1 MIKNIV
7 KTCSCFVDKAV
18 WFVNYSQPV
27 QTWRFDPVKIQ
38 TRIQDIIEDKFIKE
52 DRRSVTFINGKINVK
67 NTFVVSCVQ
76 CFESKLSRLCS
87 NANMMT
93 IFDNIN
99 CRFVTHDT
107 FTYGDSFDDD
117 IFTGNSQFVVENWFL
132 SREARESLFLSSG
145 SNTDNFIRRPLHK
158 SCFTSHQKN
167 RYRSFCTTCKKI
179 YNEFFESDLHV
190 FSSIFGQNLMKFV
203 MSFSIYDRENRKHLL

>member
-7 KTCSCFVDKAV
+7 KTCSCFVDKAI

-99 CRFVTHDT
+99 CRFVTYDT

-117 IFTGNSQFVVENWFL
+117 IFTGNSQFVVENLFL
-132 SREARESLFLSSG
+132 SREASESLFLSSG
-145 SNTDNFIRRPLHK
+145 SNTDNFIRRTLHK
-158 SCFTSHQKN
+158 SCFTSLQKN
-167 RYRSFCTTCKKI
+167 RYRFFCTTCKKI

-190 FSSIFGQNLMKFV
+190 FSSIF
-203 MSFSIYDRENRKHLL
+203 